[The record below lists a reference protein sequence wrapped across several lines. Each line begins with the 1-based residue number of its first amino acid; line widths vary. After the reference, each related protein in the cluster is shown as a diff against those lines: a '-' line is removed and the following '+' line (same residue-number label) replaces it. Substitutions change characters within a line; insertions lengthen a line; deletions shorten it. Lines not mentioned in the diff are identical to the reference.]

1 MIMNNRYINTLLI
14 LALALMVAG
23 AGYYVTGV
31 QQPAEMQSIED
42 ARKLARMEK
51 AEVEQL
57 LVEESRSEELADEAV
72 RKWRARYKFVPTTME
87 TADILQYLESL
98 SRTGFE
104 AFNIEMQG
112 VTNSREFKYYTFI
125 LTGTAY
131 YDNLYE
137 LIWALEN
144 NREFYR
150 IQDLN
155 ASYIDV
161 FDENPETGERRR
173 LSMVK
178 FNMVLLAYFE
188 GIEGLSAKQE
198 ELMPVPAQLLPS
210 RRPAHN
216 AFFPQ
221 IRPDPPPNDELLVEM
236 DKATLVSII
245 GGKAIVEDERGQHV
259 LEVGDPVYLGQITHI
274 DPINIIVEARLNNA
288 GVVEIVRL
296 ALDDEQQAPH
306 RRAAG
311 GQQLQPIEKQ

>member
-1 MIMNNRYINTLLI
+1 MNNRFVNTLLI
-14 LALALMVAG
+14 VSIALLVAG

-31 QQPAEMQSIED
+31 QQPAEMQRIED
-42 ARKLARMEK
+42 AQKLARMEK

-72 RKWRARYKFVPTTME
+72 RKWRARYKYVPAAME
-87 TADILQYLESL
+87 TADILQYLEGL

-112 VTNSREFKYYTFI
+112 ITNTRDFKYYTFI

-131 YDNLYE
+131 YDNLYD
-137 LIWALEN
+137 LIWSLEN

-155 ASYIDV
+155 ASYVDV
-161 FDENPETGERRR
+161 FDENPDTGERRR

-178 FNMVLLAYFE
+178 FNMVLLAYFD
-188 GIEGLSAKQE
+188 GIEGLTARHE
-198 ELMPVPAQLLPS
+198 ELMPVPAQLLPV
-210 RRPAHN
+210 RRPVHN

-236 DKATLVSII
+236 EKATLVSII

-259 LEVGDPVYLGQITHI
+259 LEVGDPVYLGEIVRI
-274 DPINIIVEARLNNA
+274 DPININVEARLNKA
-288 GVVEIVRL
+288 GVVEIIRL
-296 ALDDEQQAPH
+296 ALDDEQTAPH
-306 RRAAG
+306 RRAMG
-311 GQQLQPIEKQ
+311 DQQLRSIEQ